1 MSTQSKR
8 STAEEFWKGMAEL
21 KEQMKEQMK
30 DTDRRMK
37 DTDRQLKKTNLW
49 LKEQKKETD
58 RHIQYTNRRI
68 QYLDE
73 LFTGQWGK
81 LMESLVKGDLVR
93 LLNEKNIQVSTLAQE
108 TSTVFEEKNYE
119 FDIIAT
125 NGGEVVVVEVKT
137 TLRMKDVDHFI
148 NKLTLFK
155 KIFSHYAN
163 KKIYGAIAY
172 LKANEG
178 TGSYS
183 EKQGLFVIRA
193 TGNSASIINKKA
205 FKPKIFA

>member
-1 MSTQSKR
+1 MSEPRKKV
-8 STAEEFWKGMAEL
+8 TAEEFWAGMAEL

-30 DTDRRMK
+30 EQRKEADRQLQKQKRETDRRIK
-37 DTDRQLKKTNLW
+37 
-49 LKEQKKETD
+49 
-58 RHIQYTNRRI
+58 
-68 QYLDE
+68 YLDE

-108 TSTVFEEKNYE
+108 TSTVFEDKPYE

-125 NGGEVVVVEVKT
+125 NGEEAVVVEVKT
-137 TLRMKDVDHFI
+137 TLRLKDVDHFI

-163 KKIYGAIAY
+163 KKVYGAIAY

-178 TGSYS
+178 TGIYS

-193 TGNSASIINKKA
+193 TGNSPTITNQKI
-205 FKPKIFA
+205 FKPKVFG